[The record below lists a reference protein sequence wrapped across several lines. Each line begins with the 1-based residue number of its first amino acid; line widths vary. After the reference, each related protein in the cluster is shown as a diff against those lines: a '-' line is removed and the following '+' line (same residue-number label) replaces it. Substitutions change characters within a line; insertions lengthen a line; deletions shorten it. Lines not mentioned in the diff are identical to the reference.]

1 MHLTMA
7 QDAEKQLRLAHDG
20 LEQRVEER
28 TKQLSAEIVERSQ
41 AEKALTESEGRL
53 QAILHN
59 TDKSVSLSERLGN
72 SESEKTI

>member
-1 MHLTMA
+1 MHLMMV

-20 LEQRVEER
+20 LEQRGEER
-28 TKQLSAEIVERSQ
+28 TKQLSAEIIERSP
-41 AEKALTESEGRL
+41 AEEALTESEGRL

-59 TDKSVSLSERLGN
+59 TDESISLSERLGN